1 MGAVND
7 ILTKWTLDRE
17 KVLRENYAKK
27 NIKASG
33 KFGETL
39 RHEVTDNNTT
49 IFGNRYIGGT
59 IYGRKPNTDQ
69 SPAGLKKWAA
79 GFAPI
84 MQQWAINKGIG
95 DGSFSLGFAI
105 AYKIARD
112 GWKIPNKD
120 NPSNDGKLLTD
131 TFTKESIDDLKNQ
144 IGRLYVA
151 ETSQITKKIFE
162 QWRQ

>member
-1 MGAVND
+1 MATNKD

-17 KVLRENYAKK
+17 KVLRDNYARK

-33 KFGETL
+33 RFGESI
-39 RHEVTDNNTT
+39 RHEVTDNSTT
-49 IFGNRYIGGT
+49 IFGNRYIGGV
-59 IYGRKPNTDQ
+59 IHGRRANTEQ
-69 SPAGLKKWAA
+69 SPEGLRRWAA

-84 MQQWAINKGIG
+84 MQQWAKNKGIG
-95 DGSFSLGFAI
+95 DGSFGLGFAI

-120 NPSNDGKLLTD
+120 NSLNDGRLLTD
-131 TFTKESIDDLKNQ
+131 TFTPESIDDLKNQ
-144 IGRLYVA
+144 IGRLWVT
-151 ETSQITKKIFE
+151 ETALITKQQFE